1 MNVCP
6 FGIGNVTVLR
16 VLSSCLSLKLTGNDA
31 TTETDFTN
39 EIYVIPTK
47 NSHKTDESI
56 SF

>member
-16 VLSSCLSLKLTGNDA
+16 VLSSCLSLKLTGNDD
-31 TTETDFTN
+31 TTETEFTN